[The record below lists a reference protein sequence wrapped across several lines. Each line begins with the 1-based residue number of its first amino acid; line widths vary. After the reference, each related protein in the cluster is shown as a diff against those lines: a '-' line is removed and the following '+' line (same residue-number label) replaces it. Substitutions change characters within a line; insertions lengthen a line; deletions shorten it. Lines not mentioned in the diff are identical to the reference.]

1 MESLEPLADGFDRF
15 REGGGS
21 AGEPDDGDT
30 AKPFPPQFFRA
41 LNVQRSLTGRPTGLD
56 QLPRVVALAA
66 ANHHDHLYRRDQF
79 FERELSIFGRFTN
92 RIGKPDFCVRM
103 CTRDFRN
110 QRANPI
116 DWLGCL
122 RNNSVTMPR
131 RKLSDVGDFVDD
143 TGICKIPNQTADLD
157 VISQTDH
164 YREVASANKA
174 FELVVRVSNEWASA
188 VGHLQAAF
196 VQSLTLLVGGPV
208 RGNHHATS
216 CGIRTRLFLNALG
229 AQLLAHDWIMD
240 KLTEDG
246 EGPFSSE
253 RMGLGDGVADAE
265 TDAEMFCD
273 DNFHLL
279 CITKSKPKIFY
290 FRPAFTICSNTRRY
304 SWKATR
310 PFVVNA

>member
-1 MESLEPLADGFDRF
+1 MEFLEPPAHGFDRF
-15 REGGGS
+15 RQGGGS
-21 AGEPDDGDT
+21 AGEPDYGDT
-30 AKPFPPQFFRA
+30 AKPFRLQFFRA
-41 LNVQRSLTGRPTGLD
+41 FNVQRSFAGRPTGLD
-56 QLPRVVALAA
+56 QLPRVVTLAA
-66 ANHHDHLYRRDQF
+66 ANNHDDLHHRDQF
-79 FERELSIFGRFTN
+79 LERELSILRRFTN
-92 RIGKPDFCVRM
+92 RIGKPNFCIRM

-143 TGICKIPNQTADLD
+143 TGICKITNQTADLD

-164 YREVASANKA
+164 YWKVASANKA
-174 FELVVRVSNEWASA
+174 FELIVRVSNEWASA
-188 VGHLQAAF
+188 VGHVQAAF

-216 CGIRTRLFLNALG
+216 CGIRTRLVLNALG

-240 KLTEDG
+240 QLTEDG
-246 EGPFSSE
+246 ERPFPSE
-253 RMGLGDGVADAE
+253 RVGLGDGVADAE

-273 DNFHLL
+273 NNFHLL
-279 CITKSKPKIFY
+279 CITKSQPKFFY
-290 FRPAFTICSNTRRY
+290 FRPAFTICSSTRRY
-304 SWKATR
+304 S
-310 PFVVNA
+310 